1 MHTQAEQ
8 AALDSSTPATHAH
21 THTLGACPP
30 WSPRSL
36 RAFVGVSG
44 AFDLRAL
51 AEHLH
56 RRGLYKE
63 LYERVMSINAIDAY
77 GVQQRRHGEVEAP
90 AEAEAEERARQHGAD
105 AAVAGGEGEVGGG
118 GAGGNGGEVHLDCEN
133 RGAPEGG
140 GQEWAEERGCGEPQ
154 GSEGCVPAGEEQQ
167 HATVVVD
174 GGVEV
179 QEGEPPGEQ
188 GMEKGKGLDEEKQ
201 QQQQPYQAYIRAS
214 SAGGSSEG
222 HTLRADDLAD
232 GEGRR
237 SAAAAARGGT
247 GRSSS
252 KGRSRASSKVK
263 AREAK
268 AKAKKSA
275 QPQPAYELLSPLEA
289 ARRLPPGSGR
299 DWLPA
304 FTLIHGTKD
313 KTVPYEGSVLLH
325 RALEVGQRGWRP
337 WAG

>member
-1 MHTQAEQ
+1 MPCTQAEQ
-8 AALDSSTPATHAH
+8 AALDSSTPPAHAH
-21 THTLGACPP
+21 THTLGACPA

-77 GVQQRRHGEVEAP
+77 GVQQRRHGEVEPP
-90 AEAEAEERARQHGAD
+90 AEAEAEERARQHGA
-105 AAVAGGEGEVGGG
+105 EGEAGGG
-118 GAGGNGGEVHLDCEN
+118 GPGGSGGEVQVDCEN
-133 RGAPEGG
+133 QGAAEGG
-140 GQEWAEERGCGEPQ
+140 EREWEEEKACGEERGCGEPQ
-154 GSEGCVPAGEEQQ
+154 GSEGGVPAGEEQQ
-167 HATVVVD
+167 HETEVVVD

-188 GMEKGKGLDEEKQ
+188 ALEKGKVVSEEKQQ

-214 SAGGSSEG
+214 SAGGSSDG
-222 HTLRADDLAD
+222 RTGRADDVAA
-232 GEGRR
+232 GEGRT
-237 SAAAAARGGT
+237 SAAAAARGDA

-252 KGRSRASSKVK
+252 KGRARGSSKAK

-325 RALEVGQRGWRP
+325 RALEVG
-337 WAG
+337 